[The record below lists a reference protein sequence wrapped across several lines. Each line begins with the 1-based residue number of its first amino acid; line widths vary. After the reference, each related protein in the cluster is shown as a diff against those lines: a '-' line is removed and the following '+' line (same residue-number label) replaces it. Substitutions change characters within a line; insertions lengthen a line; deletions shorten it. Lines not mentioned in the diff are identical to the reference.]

1 MSSLA
6 LLIGNKNYSSWS
18 LRPWLALR
26 QSGLEFDE
34 VRIVLGSTDF
44 ADRVRPW
51 SPAGKVP
58 VLRHE
63 NVYVWESLA
72 ICEYLADSF
81 PERTFWPRDA
91 QRRALARAASAE
103 MHSSFQSL
111 RAQMPMNVRARGR
124 KVLSTPELER
134 DIARVFELWAEC
146 RARATG
152 RGSFL
157 FGDFTIPQSERYDLN
172 ITVRLQIVDPTGR
185 VTATVNAGATRS
197 RTVAADATLNDRERV
212 WFDMTEQAMN
222 DLNATLE
229 KSIPLYLGAYLH

>member
-157 FGDFTIPQSERYDLN
+157 FGDFTI
-172 ITVRLQIVDPTGR
+172 
-185 VTATVNAGATRS
+185 
-197 RTVAADATLNDRERV
+197 ADAMYAPVAFRFATYGIASDYAESLVQIPAMREWAAAAAAEPETIASSEV
-212 WFDMTEQAMN
+212 GT
-222 DLNATLE
+222 
-229 KSIPLYLGAYLH
+229 

>member
-1 MSSLA
+1 VSSLA

-26 QSGLEFDE
+26 QTGLEFEE
-34 VRIVLGSTDF
+34 VRVVLGSPDF

-81 PERTFWPRDA
+81 PDRHFWPRDA

-124 KVLSTPELER
+124 KVPSTPELER
-134 DIARVFELWAEC
+134 DIERICELWREC

-152 RGSFL
+152 RGPFL
-157 FGDFTIPQSERYDLN
+157 FGDFTI
-172 ITVRLQIVDPTGR
+172 
-185 VTATVNAGATRS
+185 
-197 RTVAADATLNDRERV
+197 ADAMYAPVAFRFATYGVANDYAESLVRIPAMREWAEAAAAEPQTIASSEV
-212 WFDMTEQAMN
+212 
-222 DLNATLE
+222 
-229 KSIPLYLGAYLH
+229 GA

>member
-1 MSSLA
+1 VSSLA

-26 QSGLEFDE
+26 QTGIEFEE
-34 VRIVLGSTDF
+34 VRVVLGSPDF

-63 NVYVWESLA
+63 NVYVWDSLA

-103 MHSSFQSL
+103 MHSSFHAL

-124 KVLSTPELER
+124 KVPSTPELER
-134 DIARVFELWAEC
+134 DIARVLELWAEC

-152 RGSFL
+152 RGAFL
-157 FGDFTIPQSERYDLN
+157 FGDFTI
-172 ITVRLQIVDPTGR
+172 
-185 VTATVNAGATRS
+185 
-197 RTVAADATLNDRERV
+197 ADAMYAPVAFRFATYGVASDYAESLVQIPAMREWAAAAAAEPETIASSEV
-212 WFDMTEQAMN
+212 G
-222 DLNATLE
+222 L
-229 KSIPLYLGAYLH
+229 

>member
-26 QSGLEFDE
+26 QTGIEFEE
-34 VRIVLGSTDF
+34 VRVVLGSPDF

-63 NVYVWESLA
+63 NVYVWDSLA

-103 MHSSFQSL
+103 MHSSFHAL

-124 KVLSTPELER
+124 KVPSTPELER
-134 DIARVFELWAEC
+134 DIARVLELWAEC

-152 RGSFL
+152 RGAFL
-157 FGDFTIPQSERYDLN
+157 FGDFTI
-172 ITVRLQIVDPTGR
+172 
-185 VTATVNAGATRS
+185 
-197 RTVAADATLNDRERV
+197 ADAMYAPVAFRFATYGVASDYAESLVQIPAMREWAAAAAAEPETIASSEV
-212 WFDMTEQAMN
+212 G
-222 DLNATLE
+222 L
-229 KSIPLYLGAYLH
+229 

>member
-26 QSGLEFDE
+26 QSGIEFEE
-34 VRIVLGSTDF
+34 VRVALGAPDF

-51 SPAGKVP
+51 SPSGKVP

-63 NVYVWESLA
+63 NVYVWDSLA

-81 PERTFWPRDA
+81 PESTFWPRDA

-103 MHSSFQSL
+103 MHSSFHAL

-124 KVLSTPELER
+124 KVASTPELER
-134 DIARVFELWAEC
+134 DIARVLELWKEC

-152 RGSFL
+152 RGAFL
-157 FGDFTIPQSERYDLN
+157 FGDFTI
-172 ITVRLQIVDPTGR
+172 
-185 VTATVNAGATRS
+185 
-197 RTVAADATLNDRERV
+197 ADAMYAPVTFRFVTYGIASDYAESLVQIPAMREWAAASAAEPETIASSEV
-212 WFDMTEQAMN
+212 
-222 DLNATLE
+222 
-229 KSIPLYLGAYLH
+229 GG

>member
-26 QSGLEFDE
+26 QTGIEFEE
-34 VRIVLGSTDF
+34 VRVVLGSPDF

-63 NVYVWESLA
+63 NVYVWDSLA

-91 QRRALARAASAE
+91 QRRAQARAASAE
-103 MHSSFQSL
+103 MHSSFHAL

-124 KVLSTPELER
+124 KVPSTPELER
-134 DIARVFELWAEC
+134 DIARVLELWAEC

-152 RGSFL
+152 RGAFL
-157 FGDFTIPQSERYDLN
+157 FGDFTI
-172 ITVRLQIVDPTGR
+172 
-185 VTATVNAGATRS
+185 
-197 RTVAADATLNDRERV
+197 ADAMYAPVAFRFATYGVASDYAESLVQIPAMREWAAAAAAEPETIASSEV
-212 WFDMTEQAMN
+212 G
-222 DLNATLE
+222 L
-229 KSIPLYLGAYLH
+229 

>member
-26 QSGLEFDE
+26 QSGLEFEE
-34 VRIVLGSTDF
+34 VRVALGSPDF

-63 NVYVWESLA
+63 NVYVWDSLA

-81 PERTFWPRDA
+81 ADRHFWPRDA
-91 QRRALARAASAE
+91 QRRAFARAASAE
-103 MHSSFQSL
+103 MHSSFQAL

-124 KVLSTPELER
+124 KVPSTPELER
-134 DIARVFELWAEC
+134 DIARVLELWKEC
-146 RARATG
+146 RERATG
-152 RGSFL
+152 RGPFL
-157 FGDFTIPQSERYDLN
+157 FGDFTI
-172 ITVRLQIVDPTGR
+172 
-185 VTATVNAGATRS
+185 
-197 RTVAADATLNDRERV
+197 ADAMYAPVTFRFLTYGIASDYAESLVQIPAMREWAEAAAAEPETIASSEV
-212 WFDMTEQAMN
+212 G
-222 DLNATLE
+222 
-229 KSIPLYLGAYLH
+229 I